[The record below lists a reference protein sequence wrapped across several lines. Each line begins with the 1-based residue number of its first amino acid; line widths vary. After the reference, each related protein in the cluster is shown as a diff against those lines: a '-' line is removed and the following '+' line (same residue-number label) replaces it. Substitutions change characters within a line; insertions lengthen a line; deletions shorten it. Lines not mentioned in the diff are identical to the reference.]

1 MIKGI
6 HHVGLVVRDLA
17 AAQRYYGAAAG
28 MRQLPEAAAQV
39 VAPAHD
45 LAAAPADLSL
55 LAGPNGYLLLI
66 APRWAEGAPVAEANS
81 INRPGIRHFCVQN
94 HDCAI
99 LERAVGD
106 HGGSLIAP
114 PLDLGTGNQYAY
126 ARDGEGN
133 IMEIEGLP
141 YAPQD
146 QPTWLGH
153 VALVTRDIDRA
164 IEFYAALFAAPLQ
177 NRGKFGP
184 GPQFDR
190 MGGLSGVRIEGAWLP
205 AGNLLLELWQFHAP
219 QFPGAPAP
227 RAPLDPGF
235 SHICLE
241 TDDLE
246 ADAARLVALGGR
258 LAGDSAENGRF
269 RSILACDPE
278 GNSVQLLAPR
288 EPDGPHSLAALAE
301 PALRLRIEAGRFPTA
316 GRAGSRRSPAP
327 AKSGDGRDH
336 S

>member
-81 INRPGIRHFCVQN
+81 INRPGIRHFCAQN

-126 ARDGEGN
+126 ARDCEGN
-133 IMEIEGLP
+133 MLP
-141 YAPQD
+141 STS
-146 QPTWLGH
+146 QPGW
-153 VALVTRDIDRA
+153 A
-164 IEFYAALFAAPLQ
+164 
-177 NRGKFGP
+177 
-184 GPQFDR
+184 
-190 MGGLSGVRIEGAWLP
+190 M
-205 AGNLLLELWQFHAP
+205 
-219 QFPGAPAP
+219 
-227 RAPLDPGF
+227 
-235 SHICLE
+235 
-241 TDDLE
+241 
-246 ADAARLVALGGR
+246 
-258 LAGDSAENGRF
+258 
-269 RSILACDPE
+269 
-278 GNSVQLLAPR
+278 
-288 EPDGPHSLAALAE
+288 
-301 PALRLRIEAGRFPTA
+301 
-316 GRAGSRRSPAP
+316 SRWSPAISTGP
-327 AKSGDGRDH
+327 LHSTPRCLPPPCRTAANSGRGR
-336 S
+336 SSTEWAA